1 MVDEI
6 VTTITDMVTGLL
18 QGLGVG
24 IVEYFEALFWD
35 GTTISSLGI
44 WVIALIGLAVALG
57 AVAWV
62 STLIRGKQR

>member
-1 MVDEI
+1 MVEDI
-6 VTTITDMVTGLL
+6 VATITDMVTGLL
-18 QGLGVG
+18 GGLGDG
-24 IVEYFEALFWD
+24 IVTFFETLFVTST
-35 GTTISSLGI
+35 GISTLGI